1 VRRSDPTQARPAA
14 SSGPTALPRPVA
26 AAVGLAAVGSCAV
39 RSVPGAL
46 IRLPFVGLR
55 RAIIGAAAIMA
66 SYDALAELGD
76 AVVAGRR
83 SGLRPGALVGARM
96 EDAAAL
102 PTGDARGA
110 MRLPPHLSPHLSP
123 HTAELVVASSYAGSE
138 RLAGEDATVTE
149 HLRSGPSGEVGA
161 APLGVDESDAVSA
174 ADLPVPDYDRLSP
187 AALRARLRR
196 LDASQLALLRDHERT
211 HADRLPVLTMLD
223 SRIARLTAQA
233 GGDAGG

>member
-14 SSGPTALPRPVA
+14 SSGPTGLPRPVA

-66 SYDALAELGD
+66 SY
-76 AVVAGRR
+76 
-83 SGLRPGALVGARM
+83 
-96 EDAAAL
+96 
-102 PTGDARGA
+102 
-110 MRLPPHLSPHLSP
+110 
-123 HTAELVVASSYAGSE
+123 
-138 RLAGEDATVTE
+138 EDATVTE

>member
-83 SGLRPGALVGARM
+83 SGLRPGALVGDRM

-110 MRLPPHLSPHLSP
+110 MRLPPHLSP

>member
-1 VRRSDPTQARPAA
+1 MRRSDPTQARPAA
-14 SSGPTALPRPVA
+14 SSGPAALPRPVA

-76 AVVAGRR
+76 AVVARRR
-83 SGLRPGALVGARM
+83 SGLRPGALVDARM

-110 MRLPPHLSPHLSP
+110 MR
-123 HTAELVVASSYAGSE
+123 TAELVVAPSYAGSE
-138 RLAGEDATVTE
+138 RLAGEAATVTE
-149 HLRSGPSGEVGA
+149 HLRSGPSGDVGA

>member
-1 VRRSDPTQARPAA
+1 MRRSDPTQARPAA

-83 SGLRPGALVGARM
+83 SGLRPGALVGDRM

-110 MRLPPHLSPHLSP
+110 MRLPPHLSP

-149 HLRSGPSGEVGA
+149 HLRSGPSGDVGA
-161 APLGVDESDAVSA
+161 APLGVDEGDAVSA